1 MQLSKTMC
9 ATIAAVA
16 FVVTMSATAQAK
28 NSKTVLLTR
37 DVTVAGSHLA
47 KGDYDI
53 QWQTHSPEATIS
65 IRRKGKVV
73 ATAEGVVLDRGT
85 KYKSDSV
92 VYAEAAGGGRLIQEL
107 RFNGSSAVVVFKNS
121 RSGGRRVCKPSYPA
135 VANQTPS
142 AVRGP

>member
-1 MQLSKTMC
+1 MHLSKTMC

-16 FVVTMSATAQAK
+16 FIVTMSATAEAK
-28 NSKTVLLTR
+28 ISKTVLLTH

-73 ATAEGVVLDRGT
+73 ATTEGVVVDRGT

-107 RFNGSSAVVVFKNS
+107 RFNGSSAVVVFKN
-121 RSGGRRVCKPSYPA
+121 
-135 VANQTPS
+135 
-142 AVRGP
+142 